1 MALAIKNPLASTG
14 DIRDMSSVPG
24 SGRSL
29 VGVHGNPLQY
39 SFLENPM
46 EKGAWWATIHSIAKS
61 QTKLK

>member
-1 MALAIKNPLASTG
+1 MALAIKNLLANTG

-46 EKGAWWATIHSIAKS
+46 EKGAWATIHSIAKS